1 MKYSIY
7 HSGSID
13 VVFYSG
19 TVFKSLDDFTLSL
32 RAVHHYSDTAIEVIA
47 RTLPKIDQQT
57 ALQYLQEMRTTSNHV
72 LVDKLIAMV
81 EDKPLPTTKKTKST
95 KSRATTVQKDT
106 PVVVVVST
114 QDAKIATTS
123 ATRTKSTG
131 VKITKVPRR
140 TKTVKTTTT
149 KTTTRKKTSTSA

>member
-57 ALQYLQEMRTTSNHV
+57 ALQYLQEMRTASNHV

-106 PVVVVVST
+106 PVVVST

-140 TKTVKTTTT
+140 TKTAKTTTT

>member
-106 PVVVVVST
+106 PVVST
-114 QDAKIATTS
+114 QDAKIAATS

>member
-57 ALQYLQEMRTTSNHV
+57 ALQYLQEMRTASNHV

-106 PVVVVVST
+106 PVVVST

-140 TKTVKTTTT
+140 TKTAKTTTI

>member
-106 PVVVVVST
+106 PVVVST
-114 QDAKIATTS
+114 QDAKIAATS